1 MEIKTVKALWPED
14 VDFVIDRSNIGDQYI
29 FLHYHT
35 PVEVLTINGTLKTSG
50 HTFMFVDKFS
60 KQKYRVI
67 EQPMIHDWMHFTGD
81 LNPLMDFTKL
91 KYNTIYEIA
100 EGDFI
105 TKTVQD
111 MEIEKLRNDEFS
123 GKIMETKLTEL
134 ILLLGRMVNT
144 HREASVDTK
153 VIKKFTDIRTHIHQ
167 TYYDNWTVESMAK
180 LLHLSPSRFY
190 ELYKKIFAISP
201 KKDLQNLRIEHA
213 KHLLLKKDYT
223 VKEIAEMIGYES
235 EYYFIRK
242 FKEITGRTPGHYMK
256 SK

>member
-14 VDFVIDRSNIGDQYI
+14 IDFVIDRNNIGDQYI

-35 PVEVLTINGTLKTSG
+35 PVEVLTANGTIKTSG
-50 HTFMFVDKFS
+50 HTFMFVNKFS
-60 KQKYRVI
+60 KQQYRVI
-67 EQPMIHDWMHFTGD
+67 EQPMIHDWMHFTGEFD
-81 LNPLMDFTKL
+81 KLMENAKLN
-91 KYNTIYEIA
+91 YNTIYEIA
-100 EGDFI
+100 DSDFV
-105 TKTVQD
+105 TKTVQN
-111 MEIEKLRNDEFS
+111 MEFEKLRNDEFS
-123 GKIMETKLTEL
+123 TKIMESKLTEL
-134 ILLLGRMVNT
+134 VLRLGRMVNT
-144 HREASVDTK
+144 HYEASVDIKT
-153 VIKKFTDIRTHIHQ
+153 IKKFTDIRTHIHQ
-167 TYYDNWTVESMAK
+167 TYYENWTTEAMAK

-242 FKEITGRTPGHYMK
+242 FKNITGRTPGHYMK